1 MTNPCDRADCPVV
14 APTSRHL
21 GKIKATT
28 LPAGTKLFRGVRAPH
43 SPTAMVPGVGNSR
56 FAPLVNTEHVYVSRT
71 ATAALLESALHHLS
85 GPQPTIWRVELANWS
100 LGETT
105 LAADVRLADLRD
117 PALTRVGIERPS
129 LVDTMPV
136 HYPCTR
142 QWATMLQ
149 DHTIDGGPIDGILW
163 NSRQADI
170 HARANQ
176 YGLLGDLLTHRQIEV
191 AVLWSPN
198 GPARPFKPRGAKTR
212 PLVTETGVDQLMLE
226 LSALLGVPIE

>member
-1 MTNPCDRADCPVV
+1 
-14 APTSRHL
+14 
-21 GKIKATT
+21 
-28 LPAGTKLFRGVRAPH
+28 
-43 SPTAMVPGVGNSR
+43 MVPGVGNSR
-56 FAPLVNTEHVYVSRT
+56 FAPLVDTNHVYVSRT

-85 GPQPTIWRVELANWS
+85 GPQPTIWRAELASWS
-100 LGETT
+100 LGETA
-105 LAADVRLADLRD
+105 LATDLRLADLRD
-117 PALTRVGIERPS
+117 PALTRLGIARS
-129 LVDTMPV
+129 ALVDTQPL

-142 QWATMLQ
+142 QWASAL
-149 DHTIDGGPIDGILW
+149 HHHNIDDDPIDGMLW

-198 GPARPFKPRGAKTR
+198 GPARPFKPRGAKIR
-212 PLVTETGVDQLMLE
+212 PLITDDGVDQLMLE